1 MNSSTKRDFEITRIT
16 RQNILTTIK
25 ELTFDQ
31 VTSIPNGFS
40 NSILWNFMHNM
51 VTQQLLT
58 YSMVGVK
65 CNLDQD
71 IIDKFR
77 KGSAG
82 DNSISEKEFV
92 TFKEKYI
99 SLINKTENDFHELQ
113 SHEFKTYTTSYNI
126 TLNSLEDS
134 IQFINTHE
142 GLHFGIMMALK
153 KLV

>member
-113 SHEFKTYTTSYNI
+113 SQEFKTYTTSYNI